1 MNYLHGFHAGNH
13 ADVLKHTVLLA
24 LLARLKQKDKPFFI
38 LDTHAGR
45 GQYLIQGEQA
55 RKTDEARGGIFK
67 LIVLKKLPEV
77 LNNYL
82 KQVERVNPVGSLI
95 NYPGS
100 PLLIAQQLREGDR
113 MVCVEMQKGE
123 ADVLKQLFAHDSKI
137 QVQQGDGYQAIKALL
152 PPTPRRGLVLI
163 DPPYEAQELEYTHIL
178 QSLQD
183 GLSRWPT
190 GQFAIWYPIKQRAA
204 VKFFLRRAA
213 QLPCQTILAVELLV
227 RPDNSPL
234 RMNGS
239 GMLLINPPFR
249 IDADLHPGMRQ
260 LAELLDDGGASF
272 TMKWLKTEN
281 PEAAN

>member
-13 ADVLKHTVLLA
+13 ADVLKHMVLLA
-24 LLARLKQKDKPFFI
+24 LLARLKQKNKPFFI

-123 ADVLKQLFAHDSKI
+123 ADALKQLFAHDGKI
-137 QVQQGDGYQAIKALL
+137 QVQQG
-152 PPTPRRGLVLI
+152 
-163 DPPYEAQELEYTHIL
+163 
-178 QSLQD
+178 
-183 GLSRWPT
+183 
-190 GQFAIWYPIKQRAA
+190 
-204 VKFFLRRAA
+204 
-213 QLPCQTILAVELLV
+213 
-227 RPDNSPL
+227 
-234 RMNGS
+234 NG
-239 GMLLINPPFR
+239 
-249 IDADLHPGMRQ
+249 
-260 LAELLDDGGASF
+260 
-272 TMKWLKTEN
+272 
-281 PEAAN
+281 